1 MTTGGAA
8 AYRRLLAD
16 ARRHFGMLLFAVA
29 GMLLDAGAQSGFIWL
44 LKPLIDQGFAAAAP
58 APSAPWLPAAW
69 LPAAILLLV
78 VMRSAGYFAGVYGV
92 ERVGR
97 QVVTDLRARLFGHYL
112 VLPAAFYD
120 RHSAG
125 ELISRITYNT
135 DQVAQAATQGL
146 ITLVRD
152 SLTATGLIAVMLLH
166 SPLLATAVLLVAPV
180 VAVVVLAVSH
190 RFRRLSH
197 RIQQTMGD
205 VTQVTEEAVNG
216 WQVVKIHAGES
227 DEQARFALANSGARR
242 LHLRLIVNQLISS
255 TVIQWCA
262 GAALVLILWLAT
274 ASPWAGRVS
283 PGAFVSVL
291 AAMIAVIPPLKRLA
305 TIHATIQ
312 KGIAAAESVYQI
324 LAVEPES
331 IGGGYRPAE
340 CRGEVVFEQ
349 VTFSYPGAR
358 GVVLNEIDLTLA
370 AGRVTALVGRSGSGK
385 TTLASLLPRFYDPS
399 AGRILLDGRDLRD
412 WDLAALRARIAY
424 VGQDVVL
431 FNDTIARNIAYGAL
445 AGASPAAVEAA
456 ARAAHV
462 LEFAG
467 RLPAGLD
474 TVVGDRGHL
483 LSGGERQRLAL
494 ARALLKDA
502 PILILDE
509 ATSALDRESE
519 IWIQEALERLLA
531 GRTTLVIAHRLA
543 TIEHADQIVVLDRGR
558 LVESGTHVSLL
569 ARHGLYRTL
578 YDGIVTADRAGGAA
592 REAAECGGA

>member
-1 MTTGGAA
+1 MTAGSAA

-16 ARRHFGMLLFAVA
+16 VRRHFAMLILAIA
-29 GMLLDAGAQSGFIWL
+29 GMLVDAGAQSGFIWL
-44 LKPLIDQGFAAAAP
+44 LKPLIDQGFAAAPSP
-58 APSAPWLPAAW
+58 AVPWLPAV
-69 LPAAILLLV
+69 ILALIVL
-78 VMRSAGYFAGVYGV
+78 RSAGYFAGVYGV
-92 ERVGR
+92 EWVGR
-97 QVVTDLRARLFGHYL
+97 RVVSDLRARLFGHYL
-112 VLPAAFYD
+112 ALPAAFYD

-152 SLTATGLIAVMLLH
+152 SLTAAGLITVMLLH

-197 RIQQTMGD
+197 RIQQAMGD

-216 WQVVKIHAGES
+216 WQVVKIHAGKR
-227 DEQARFALANSGARR
+227 DERARFARANDGARR

-274 ASPWAGRVS
+274 LSPWSGQVS

-291 AAMIAVIPPLKRLA
+291 AAMLAVIPPLKRLA

-312 KGIAAAESVYQI
+312 KGIAAAESVYQV

-331 IGGGYRPAE
+331 SGGEYRPAG
-340 CRGEVVFEQ
+340 CRGEVVFEH
-349 VTFSYPGAR
+349 VTFAYPGSR
-358 GVVLNEIDLTLA
+358 GAVLEDIDLTLE

-385 TTLASLLPRFYDPS
+385 TTLAALLPRFYGPT
-399 AGRILLDGRDLRD
+399 AGRILLDGHDLRD
-412 WDLAALRARIAY
+412 WDLSALRSQIAY
-424 VGQDVVL
+424 VGQEVVL

-445 AGASPAAVEAA
+445 AFASPAAIEAA

-462 LEFAG
+462 LEFAA
-467 RLPAGLD
+467 RLPDGLN
-474 TVVGDRGHL
+474 TLVGDRGHL

-502 PILILDE
+502 PLLILDE

-519 IWIQEALERLLA
+519 IWIQEALERLLT

-543 TIEHADQIVVLDRGR
+543 TVEHADRIVVLDRGR
-558 LVESGTHVSLL
+558 IAESGTHRSLL
-569 ARHGLYRTL
+569 ARRGLYRAL
-578 YDGIVTADRAGGAA
+578 YDGIAAGGPGGGAA
-592 REAAECGGA
+592 EAIGCGGA